1 MAEFAAVCH
10 GLDLSPGYRQISPGA
25 DLQPGETR
33 LTFRMHTMKPQ
44 SVYNGFADADRLS
57 RETTQRFLDITHR
70 QYQQQC
76 GEFFHICG
84 VFTDEPHRGMV
95 FSEFSDGGE
104 DKNWSLPWTDDLA
117 QMFEGRY
124 QEQLVPRLPE
134 LFLQLSGEPVA
145 KIKWQ
150 YMELLQ
156 ELFLERYLLPI

>member
-1 MAEFAAVCH
+1 M
-10 GLDLSPGYRQISPGA
+10 
-25 DLQPGETR
+25 QPGETR

-57 RETTQRFLDITHR
+57 RETTQQFLDITHR

-76 GEFFHICG
+76 GEFSHICG